1 MPDQIENDEGKV
13 RENPSLASLPEQP
26 APSRKLKVEDALF
39 YMDRV
44 KYEFSNQPEVYSD
57 FLDLLKEFKTKRI
70 DTLGVIARISNLFR
84 GHPELILG
92 FNMWLPPS
100 HQIELWDINCYASV
114 WIPQRAG
121 DDFFTDNYTFD
132 NSTEYEAKGL

>member
-100 HQIELWDINCYASV
+100 HQIEL
-114 WIPQRAG
+114 
-121 DDFFTDNYTFD
+121 
-132 NSTEYEAKGL
+132 